1 MFSPTIYKVF
11 AFSTFFAAF
20 VIPCLFGDG
29 CHNRCEMLS
38 YCGFGLSSYMI
49 SDVERFVICL
59 LITAM
64 SLEKCLFRLY
74 AHFKIGLLIMS
85 FTIQLYELSV
95 LDINDLLYI

>member
-1 MFSPTIYKVF
+1 
-11 AFSTFFAAF
+11 
-20 VIPCLFGDG
+20 
-29 CHNRCEMLS
+29 MLS
-38 YCGFGLSSYMI
+38 YCGFGLSSCMI

-74 AHFKIGLLIMS
+74 AHFKTGLLMS
-85 FTIQLYELSV
+85 FTVQSYELSV